1 MTGIGIIGC
10 GNISGAY
17 LRTLTK
23 APGVRVVAVA
33 DLDLER
39 ARAQAQAFGVPLALA
54 PATLLERDDVDLVV
68 DLTIPAAHHA
78 VNRMALEAHKA
89 VYSEKPMA
97 ATAAEARSLLALA
110 DANGVPL
117 GGAPDT
123 FLGVGLQTARAAL
136 DADAIGRPVAAVA
149 HMISR
154 GPERWHPDPAFF
166 FQPGAGP
173 LHDMGPY
180 YVTALVSLLGPVA
193 SVTAEGGRAWTE
205 RTIGSGPR
213 AGQRVPVAVETHV
226 SAVLRFASGTL
237 ATLLV
242 TFDVTASDLP
252 RIELFGEHG
261 TLSLGD
267 PNTFVGPVRVRTA
280 ADGAW
285 SEVAAVPGFAG
296 NARGLGALELLQAV
310 ACGRTPRASGALASH
325 VLDVLDGALT
335 AMREGRRV
343 AIESRPGR
351 PEPLRP
357 EELPALGW
365 TDGGAA

>member
-23 APGVRVVAVA
+23 APGVRVEAVA

-39 ARAQAQAFGVPLALA
+39 ARAQAHAFGVPLALTPTA
-54 PATLLERDDVDLVV
+54 ILERDDLGLIV
-68 DLTIPAAHHA
+68 DLTIPAAHHD
-78 VNRMALEAHKA
+78 VNCRALEAGKA

-97 ATAAEARSLLALA
+97 ATAAEARSLMALA
-110 DANGVPL
+110 DATGLPL

-136 DADAIGRPVAAVA
+136 DAGTIGRPVAAVA
-149 HMISR
+149 HMVSR

-166 FQPGAGP
+166 FLPGAGP

-213 AGQRVPVAVETHV
+213 AGQRVPVSVETHV
-226 SAVLRFASGTL
+226 SAQLRFASGPL
-237 ATLLV
+237 AALLT

-252 RIELFGEHG
+252 RIEVFGENG

-267 PNTFVGPVRVRTA
+267 PNTFVGPVRVRHA
-280 ADGAW
+280 PDEPW
-285 SEVAAVPGFAG
+285 SEVSAVPGFAG
-296 NARGLGALELLQAV
+296 NARGLGALELLRAAAQ
-310 ACGRTPRASGALASH
+310 GREPRASGALASH
-325 VLDVLDGALT
+325 VLDVLDGALVS
-335 AMREGRRV
+335 MRDGRRV
-343 AIESRPGR
+343 AIDSRPSR
-351 PEPLRP
+351 PEPLG
-357 EELPALGW
+357 LDDLAALGW
-365 TDGGAA
+365 SDRTSS